1 MRDVKV
7 TSEGFPTPGSDQT
20 RIGDRVSGVG
30 HGPCS
35 HSETPDT
42 GPERSHTPALP
53 LSDVARYSRMLRPF
67 PIKSLTELLYHVQTA
82 ATQINQTLIELQ
94 IDPPREADTWAAALW
109 QLDTTLWEL
118 IDYADRARAGLP
130 EMVDRAD
137 VEGERAASALRA
149 IVSGL
154 GDRVPKPC
162 PKCGGHGGDP
172 VNGTCPVCQGS
183 AIDPSDPASPL

>member
-1 MRDVKV
+1 M
-7 TSEGFPTPGSDQT
+7 SDQT

-30 HGPCS
+30 IGPCPR
-35 HSETPDT
+35 SETADT
-42 GPERSHTPALP
+42 GPERPRASALP

-67 PIKSLTELLYHVQTA
+67 PIKSLTELLYHVQTSA
-82 ATQINQTLIELQ
+82 AQINQTLIALQ

-118 IDYADRARAGLP
+118 IDYADRARVGLP

-137 VEGERAASALRA
+137 VEGERAASALRV

-162 PKCGGHGGDP
+162 PACGGHGGNRAD
-172 VNGTCPVCQGS
+172 GACPTCQGS